1 MKRTAVVMALA
12 LAVAQPA
19 IAQNPMEN
27 VEIEV
32 QQVGEG
38 LYMLI
43 GRGGNLG
50 LSVGEDATFLI
61 DDQFAPLTDKIIAAV
76 ATVTDRPIDYVLN
89 THWHFD
95 HTGGNEN
102 LGDSAL
108 IMAHDN
114 VRKRMAAGQFLE
126 AFQMQIDPAPDVALP
141 ALTFNDTLTL
151 HANGLT
157 IRGFH
162 IEHAHTDGDTLV
174 HFEEANVV
182 HMGDTFFN
190 GIYPFLDVE
199 SGGDID
205 GLIEAADAVLAI
217 ADEDTNIIPG
227 HGPLADRDA
236 LLGYRAMLSGIRDAV
251 AKGIAED
258 MSLEEIQATGPSAP
272 FDAEYGDGFMPPER
286 FVAAVYVSLTD

>member
-1 MKRTAVVMALA
+1 MKKIVIATALA
-12 LAVAQPA
+12 LAAVHPA
-19 IAQNPMEN
+19 TAQNPMEN
-27 VEIEV
+27 VEIDV
-32 QQVGEG
+32 QLVGEG
-38 LYMLI
+38 LYMLV
-43 GRGGNLG
+43 GRGGNIG

-61 DDQFAPLTDKIIAAV
+61 DDQFAPLTDKIVAAV

-126 AFQMQIDPAPDVALP
+126 AFQMQIDPSPEVALP

-217 ADEDTNIIPG
+217 ADDDTNIIPG

-236 LLGYRAMLSGIRDAV
+236 LMGYRAMLAGVRDGV
-251 AKGIAED
+251 AKGIAAD
-258 MSLEEIQATGPSAP
+258 MSLEEIQAMKPSAP
-272 FDAEYGDGFMPPER
+272 FDAEFGDGFVPPDR
-286 FVAAVYVSLTD
+286 FVAAVYTSLTD

>member
-1 MKRTAVVMALA
+1 MKKTAIALA
-12 LAVAQPA
+12 LAVAVAQPA
-19 IAQNPMEN
+19 SAQNPMEN
-27 VEIEV
+27 VEIQV

-38 LYMLI
+38 LYMLV

-61 DDQFAPLTDKIIAAV
+61 DDQFAPLTDKIVAAV

-102 LGDSAL
+102 LGDSTM

-141 ALTFNDTLTL
+141 VLTFNDTLTL

-157 IRGFH
+157 IHGFH
-162 IEHAHTDGDTLV
+162 IENAHTDGDTLV
-174 HFEEANVV
+174 HFKEANVV

-190 GIYPFLDVE
+190 SIYPFVDLE
-199 SGGDID
+199 SGGDVE
-205 GLIEAADAVLAI
+205 GMIEAVEVVLGLSD
-217 ADEDTNIIPG
+217 DETAIIPG
-227 HGPLADRDA
+227 HGPLADRKT
-236 LLGYRAMLSGIRDAV
+236 LEGYHAMLTGVRDAV

-258 MSLEEIQATGPSAP
+258 MSLEEIQATKPSAP
-272 FDAEYGDGFMPPER
+272 FDAEFADGFVPPDR
-286 FVAAVYVSLTD
+286 FVAAVYGSLTN